1 MLQRD
6 SHGLSCTHVWGPGS
20 LDGNI
25 IHVQHVQTVAD
36 TQTSSASETK
46 SASTNEKKNT
56 TSSSGATQRVPL
68 PASQTGKQLSASG
81 CGDDDG
87 DDGDKRQDDKA
98 INDTAE
104 DSECREPMVEDE
116 EEEEE
121 SAPLDTLTATPRAT
135 QVAPSKGR
143 SPAHRLVKN
152 QRNASRIL
160 DSWMADKDSNATG
173 NGNFLFLKLGC
184 FVLTNSVFLFFL
196 DYATGYFE
204 KVTTVL
210 KKNPVSHSKFITT
223 LERFNP
229 DLSSESILQLYNEI
243 SEILEPYPDLL
254 EEFVVFIGPECAASC
269 GKEFEYFLYSQMRN
283 FFFEMKV

>member
-1 MLQRD
+1 LNLTSSNNVSTVKRFVLLQRD

-25 IHVQHVQTVAD
+25 IHVQTVAD
-36 TQTSSASETK
+36 TQTNSASESK
-46 SASTNEKKNT
+46 SASADEKKHT

-81 CGDDDG
+81 CGGDDG
-87 DDGDKRQDDKA
+87 DDGDKRQDNKT

-104 DSECREPMVEDE
+104 DECREPMVEDE

-121 SAPLDTLTATPRAT
+121 PAPLDTLTATPRAT
-135 QVAPSKGR
+135 QVPPSKGR

-173 NGNFLFLKLGC
+173 NGSLLF
-184 FVLTNSVFLFFL
+184 
-196 DYATGYFE
+196 
-204 KVTTVL
+204 
-210 KKNPVSHSKFITT
+210 
-223 LERFNP
+223 
-229 DLSSESILQLYNEI
+229 
-243 SEILEPYPDLL
+243 
-254 EEFVVFIGPECAASC
+254 
-269 GKEFEYFLYSQMRN
+269 
-283 FFFEMKV
+283 